1 MINVPKILKTSEAER
16 QHNDNLLLNFQ
27 LAFCSRELDIVMG
40 LLHPCRMFFGMDKND
55 AKPIIFQ
62 MMFSDKKG
70 ARNLF
75 NVKYHFAVSADQK
88 PGQPVLVLTIHNK
101 EKPPY
106 DTQSLSKEGIK
117 KIDFEF
123 AFDFKDG
130 LISELR
136 SAGMIKS
143 ISQMNHLKQNN

>member
-16 QHNDNLLLNFQ
+16 QHNDNLLLSFQ

-40 LLHPCRMFFGMDKND
+40 LLHPSGLFFGMDKND
-55 AKPIIFQ
+55 AKSIIFQ

-75 NVKYHFAVSADQK
+75 HIKYHFAVSADHK

-106 DTQSLSKEGIK
+106 DSESLIQQGIK
-117 KIDFEF
+117 KIEFEF
-123 AFDFKDG
+123 AFDFQDG

-136 SAGMIKS
+136 SAGLIKS
-143 ISQMNHLKQNN
+143 ISEMNKLKCNN